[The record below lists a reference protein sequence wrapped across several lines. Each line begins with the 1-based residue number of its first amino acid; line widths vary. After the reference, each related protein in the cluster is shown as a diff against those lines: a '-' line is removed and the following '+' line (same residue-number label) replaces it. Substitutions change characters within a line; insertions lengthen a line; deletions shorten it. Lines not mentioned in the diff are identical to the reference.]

1 MTDSHMSLGPSPR
14 TARALSLLALLLLP
28 SVPGSLASQTQEPL
42 PGSEVEAHPPGTLL
56 LTTVEIPREDGSVYE
71 AERGVL
77 YVPANRSTPGAG
89 VIALEFHRFP
99 AGSEADPSTP
109 PIFRLNGGPGWPGFG
124 SQLGREGFFEEYI
137 APRLHLADVVVVG
150 QRGIGSSAPDTA
162 CESAEPLGPDVEP
175 TLEARATQ
183 MLAAARRCRAK
194 WEAAGLDLS
203 GLTVIEAAAD
213 VNDVREALGYEKI
226 QIHGGSFGSH
236 WGMTVLRYYPEIV
249 ERTVLNGMEGPDHT
263 YDMPGWV
270 LKALERTAADAEAS
284 GALGDRMPEGGLL
297 AAFRELI
304 ERADSEPIAVRIKR
318 PGSRDSVDVILT
330 GDDFRALSGGFSP
343 SLRGHRMAGWPA
355 DILRLHEGDFRV
367 PANRQLASRTRAP
380 GLPTAA
386 FFMLDCGSGISPA
399 RAGRMLEDPGV
410 EVVGNLGWFYQV
422 TCPAWDAD
430 LGDEFRENFDTD
442 IPTVIVHG
450 NWDISTPLENA
461 LELAPHFKVRRF
473 VLIERGTHGALS
485 EALAAS
491 DEFRLALE
499 RFVTTGDMSDLPEKV
514 VLPPVEWRPAPER

>member
-1 MTDSHMSLGPSPR
+1 
-14 TARALSLLALLLLP
+14 
-28 SVPGSLASQTQEPL
+28 
-42 PGSEVEAHPPGTLL
+42 
-56 LTTVEIPREDGSVYE
+56 
-71 AERGVL
+71 
-77 YVPANRSTPGAG
+77 
-89 VIALEFHRFP
+89 
-99 AGSEADPSTP
+99 
-109 PIFRLNGGPGWPGFG
+109 
-124 SQLGREGFFEEYI
+124 
-137 APRLHLADVVVVG
+137 
-150 QRGIGSSAPDTA
+150 
-162 CESAEPLGPDVEP
+162 
-175 TLEARATQ
+175 
-183 MLAAARRCRAK
+183 
-194 WEAAGLDLS
+194 
-203 GLTVIEAAAD
+203 VIEAAAD

-226 QIHGGSFGSH
+226 QVHGGSFGSH

-367 PANRQLASRTRAP
+367 PANRQLASRSRAP
-380 GLPTAA
+380 GIPTAA